1 MSGGDNKESSTVDHL
16 QVVSSN
22 IEAAMDGHVA
32 GAGQRGALTDYHL
45 DGPLESTSLQADQS
59 NKLYLVQCSQPTN
72 VNVSSMDSQITGA
85 GQRGAL
91 TDYHLDGP
99 LESTSLQVDQS
110 NKLSLV
116 QCSQPTNVNV
126 SSMDGQIAGAGQRG
140 ALTDHHLDGPLE
152 STSLQADQSNK
163 LSLVQCSQ
171 PTNVNVSS
179 MDSQITGAGERS
191 ALTDYHLD
199 GPLEST
205 SLQADQSNKLSLV
218 QCSQPTNVNVSSMDS
233 QITGAGQ
240 QGALTYYHLD
250 GPLESTSLQA
260 DQSNKPCLVQCSQPT
275 NVNVSSMDS
284 QITGAGERSALT
296 DYHLDGPL
304 ESTSLQADQS
314 NKLSLVQCSQPTNV
328 NVSSMDSQ
336 ITDAGERSA
345 LTDYHLD
352 GPLESTSL
360 QADQSNK
367 LSLVQCS
374 QPTNVNVSS
383 MDGQITGAGERSA
396 LTDYHLDGPLE
407 STSLQADQSNKLSL
421 VQCSQPTNVNVSS
434 MDSQITGAGQQG
446 ALTDYHLD
454 GPLESTSLQ
463 ADQSNKLCLVQC
475 SQPTNVNVSSMD
487 GQIAGAG
494 QRGGLTEHHLDG
506 PLESTSLQVD
516 QSNKLSLVQCS
527 QPTNVNVS
535 SMDSLITGAGQRGAL
550 TDHHLDGPLESTS
563 LQADQSNKL
572 CLVQCSQ
579 PSNVNV
585 SSDAGQ
591 QMINSGNGIDDD
603 HHDLSRLHGEL
614 PHFVDCMKPSSMGFS
629 DVKDAALLPDQPAAS
644 YAIPLVALS
653 AAPSAA
659 QSTSQSAC
667 PFAVQSAIQST
678 APSATQSASLQ
689 HAVNLDDFEAHSSA
703 DFQTVD
709 TDDSSLITED
719 INSGGEAISHQDVRV
734 SQIFPPSDSCAN
746 AAKIVARCEHIE
758 DGVRLFSEA
767 ISDNQDRID
776 CCNKNS
782 HTSNN
787 DENVVASETD
797 DDRPHLLTESCS
809 DSESLKV
816 NASQLCDTYCS
827 TSSKCTD
834 EAQHRSNVPD
844 LAETADGEQ
853 RAVKNMMSTGV
864 SKYLSKD
871 RRLFYKG
878 VRQTSA
884 ASILHSSVPSV
895 HISDLNEECNGEKG
909 IQPATLSMK
918 SSDCANFSGKRMTS
932 DMRDQV
938 SVIFHTFHFLPYF
951 PFPCSVVS
959 CFLLFS
965 VFPLFRHLYLPLVFY
980 FRYRSSKWFSYCIIP
995 PSLAS
1000 SCCIFLE
1007 SYGKDYGLVTT
1018 TCHRIVVG
1026 GNHATY

>member
-1 MSGGDNKESSTVDHL
+1 MSVSLFCNSCHIGIVYCSGFYGILHFSVYLYVFEVNMSGGDNKESSTVDHL

-59 NKLYLVQCSQPTN
+59 NELCLVQCPQP
-72 VNVSSMDSQITGA
+72 S
-85 GQRGAL
+85 
-91 TDYHLDGP
+91 
-99 LESTSLQVDQS
+99 
-110 NKLSLV
+110 
-116 QCSQPTNVNV
+116 NVNV
-126 SSMDGQIAGAGQRG
+126 SSMDGQIAGAGQWG

-179 MDSQITGAGERS
+179 MD
-191 ALTDYHLD
+191 
-199 GPLEST
+199 
-205 SLQADQSNKLSLV
+205 
-218 QCSQPTNVNVSSMDS
+218 
-233 QITGAGQ
+233 
-240 QGALTYYHLD
+240 
-250 GPLESTSLQA
+250 
-260 DQSNKPCLVQCSQPT
+260 
-275 NVNVSSMDS
+275 
-284 QITGAGERSALT
+284 
-296 DYHLDGPL
+296 
-304 ESTSLQADQS
+304 
-314 NKLSLVQCSQPTNV
+314 
-328 NVSSMDSQ
+328 
-336 ITDAGERSA
+336 
-345 LTDYHLD
+345 
-352 GPLESTSL
+352 
-360 QADQSNK
+360 
-367 LSLVQCS
+367 
-374 QPTNVNVSS
+374 
-383 MDGQITGAGERSA
+383 
-396 LTDYHLDGPLE
+396 
-407 STSLQADQSNKLSL
+407 
-421 VQCSQPTNVNVSS
+421 
-434 MDSQITGAGQQG
+434 
-446 ALTDYHLD
+446 
-454 GPLESTSLQ
+454 
-463 ADQSNKLCLVQC
+463 
-475 SQPTNVNVSSMD
+475 
-487 GQIAGAG
+487 GQIA
-494 QRGGLTEHHLDG
+494 
-506 PLESTSLQVD
+506 
-516 QSNKLSLVQCS
+516 
-527 QPTNVNVS
+527 
-535 SMDSLITGAGQRGAL
+535 GAGQRGAL

-614 PHFVDCMKPSSMGFS
+614 PHFVDCMKPSSMGLS

-659 QSTSQSAC
+659 QSTAQFAY

-678 APSATQSASLQ
+678 APSATQSVAQSASLQ
-689 HAVNLDDFEAHSSA
+689 HAVNLDDFEARSSA

-734 SQIFPPSDSCAN
+734 SQIFPPSEGAN

-782 HTSNN
+782 HASNN

-827 TSSKCTD
+827 TSSKCSD

-864 SKYLSKD
+864 SKCLSKD

-909 IQPATLSMK
+909 IQPATLSLK

-932 DMRDQV
+932 DVRDQV
-938 SVIFHTFHFLPYF
+938 SVIFHTFRFLPF
-951 PFPCSVVS
+951 FQFPCTVVS

-965 VFPLFRHLYLPLVFY
+965 ISPLFRHLYLPLMLY
-980 FRYRSSKWFSYCIIP
+980 FRYQAPNGFHVVSFHP
-995 PSLAS
+995 PWLVHAAH
-1000 SCCIFLE
+1000 FL
-1007 SYGKDYGLVTT
+1007 KA
-1018 TCHRIVVG
+1018 VVETK
-1026 GNHATY
+1026 AL